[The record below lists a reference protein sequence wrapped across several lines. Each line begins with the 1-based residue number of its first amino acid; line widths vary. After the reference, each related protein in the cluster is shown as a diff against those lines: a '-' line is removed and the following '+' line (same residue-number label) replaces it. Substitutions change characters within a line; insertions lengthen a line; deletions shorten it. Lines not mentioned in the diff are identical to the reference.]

1 MAASVIAPMLSK
13 LGTKQSTV
21 DQLNDAASVL
31 CTLSNNKKL
40 ANIYLEAGAVQAS
53 IKFMKTHSMRKF
65 SISYENLLLLLARIG
80 SSSAKGGAELIKRG
94 VFDAV
99 IKSIRD
105 KNTNRR
111 IRTNGILILLGI
123 AVWQENRLATC
134 SSRVLEAVYQA
145 MSRAQSMLMKRPVSQ
160 PSRDM
165 NFDSNGKQVDL
176 NDINSSGKGNELV
189 LRPSTVDPLHGDRS
203 LEKNENNS
211 GLLGWACCLFLWYA
225 ASHTSCRLPIVR
237 AGLLKPLIFFTEHQ
251 TVDIIEEF
259 EKQEDIK
266 YQEELFVL
274 AHKNTVRGYAA
285 SKARFPAA
293 GALWQLARD
302 GLCRSVIVELKGI
315 DGLLYLLEDVVLSD
329 PTERTSIIERFDSP
343 EKSKLHDEILYLNA
357 DKKK

>member
-1 MAASVIAPMLSK
+1 MLSK

-31 CTLSNNKKL
+31 CTLANNKKL
-40 ANIYLEAGAVQAS
+40 VNIYLEAGAVQAS
-53 IKFMKTHSMRKF
+53 IRFMKTHSMRKF

-80 SSSAKGGAELIKRG
+80 SASAKGGAELIKRG

-145 MSRAQSMLMKRPVSQ
+145 MSRAPKHV
-160 PSRDM
+160 DEEA
-165 NFDSNGKQVDL
+165 NFPTKQRHEFKLQWEKVDSAEGK
-176 NDINSSGKGNELV
+176 SSEKGAEVV
-189 LRPSTVDPLHGDRS
+189 LRPSTVDPMHGDRS

-237 AGLLKPLIFFTEHQ
+237 AGLLKPLIFSQ
-251 TVDIIEEF
+251 SI
-259 EKQEDIK
+259 
-266 YQEELFVL
+266 
-274 AHKNTVRGYAA
+274 R
-285 SKARFPAA
+285 
-293 GALWQLARD
+293 
-302 GLCRSVIVELKGI
+302 
-315 DGLLYLLEDVVLSD
+315 LSI
-329 PTERTSIIERFDSP
+329 S
-343 EKSKLHDEILYLNA
+343 
-357 DKKK
+357 